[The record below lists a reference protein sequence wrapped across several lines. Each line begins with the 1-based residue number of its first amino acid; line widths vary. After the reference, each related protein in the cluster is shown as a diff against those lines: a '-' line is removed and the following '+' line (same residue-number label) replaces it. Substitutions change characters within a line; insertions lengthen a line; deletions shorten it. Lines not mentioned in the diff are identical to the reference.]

1 MAAVTG
7 HFGALGF
14 LDPGRLTC
22 ERLPPIRLVANG
34 GGPDFSRR
42 YAMFKPVPDPPD
54 STSPPL
60 PPEAFAAEGK
70 SPYPDPILLSHHFTA
85 HHAFGPC
92 VGDMPIFAVREGMP
106 LEEVLVQASSYLR
119 SASAGAAE
127 LVENC
132 PEEWRALARN
142 VEHVSEIA
150 RALVEAAVAGLPR
163 AG

>member
-1 MAAVTG
+1 
-7 HFGALGF
+7 
-14 LDPGRLTC
+14 
-22 ERLPPIRLVANG
+22 
-34 GGPDFSRR
+34 
-42 YAMFKPVPDPPD
+42 MFKPVPDPPD
-54 STSPPL
+54 LISPPL
-60 PPEAFAAEGK
+60 PPEAFAAEGR
-70 SPYPDPILLSHHFTA
+70 SPYLDSTPLSPHFSA

-106 LEEVLVQASSYLR
+106 LEEVLVQAGSYMR

-132 PEEWRALARN
+132 PGEWRALARN

-163 AG
+163 GR